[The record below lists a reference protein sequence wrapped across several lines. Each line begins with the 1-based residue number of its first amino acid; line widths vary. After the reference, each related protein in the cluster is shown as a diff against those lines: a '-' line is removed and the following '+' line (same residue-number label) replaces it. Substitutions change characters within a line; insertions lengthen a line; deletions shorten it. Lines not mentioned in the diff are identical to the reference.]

1 MSDDTLLPFDL
12 PSVGRKK
19 LTIDFA
25 GGNQSS
31 DGGLLL
37 LRAAERKLG
46 VCRRLAEAMPD
57 RRDPERVR
65 HAMFEMVMARASAIA
80 CGYEDAIDLDRL
92 RHDPLM
98 KVAVG
103 RCPASGAPLA
113 SQSTI
118 SRLENA
124 PSKTEAARLSA
135 ALLDQFG
142 TTVKPGKLEVLDID
156 DTFCAAHGGQ
166 QLAFWNAHHDE
177 RGFASMH
184 IYHVASGTPVA
195 AILRPART
203 PKGSEVRT
211 VIKHVTKRLR
221 RHWPKTRIV
230 WRGDSHYGR
239 VEAMEWAEDND
250 ADYIFGLAG
259 NAALDALVAEAAVN
273 LRFHHAMSSKA
284 KLRTYASFLYQ
295 AGSWKRPRK
304 VVARLECSLQP
315 VGEAGMRQEVDIR
328 YVVTSLKGSAQHLY
342 ENVYCQRGQM
352 ENLIKLHKAQLASDR
367 MSCHSATA
375 NQVRLVLH
383 TAAFWLMHGV
393 RAAIPQASPL
403 AKCEFATHPRAPD
416 QDRRARDRACRAHP
430 RPAAHQLPG
439 RGAVPVR
446 RTRPHAVRPMSRGAV
461 CPDEPPTR
469 QINPERVASR
479 VASHRSR
486 QTERRHAS
494 EPPDVQKSAASC
506 MIRASHVAYCI
517 SARSDQHIND
527 FVAGYQREAC
537 NRP

>member
-1 MSDDTLLPFDL
+1 MTDDTPLPFDL
-12 PSVGRKK
+12 PSVRRKK
-19 LTIDFA
+19 LTVDFD

-31 DGGLLL
+31 DAGLLL
-37 LRAAERKLG
+37 LRGAERKLG

-57 RRDPERVR
+57 RRDRDRVR
-65 HAMFEMVMARASAIA
+65 HAMFEMVMERVSAIA
-80 CGYEDAIDLDRL
+80 CGHKDAIDLDRL

-103 RCPASGAPLA
+103 RCPDSGAALA

-124 PSKTEAARLSA
+124 PSKTEAARLA
-135 ALLDQFG
+135 VALVDQFG
-142 TTVKPGKLEVLDID
+142 TTVKPGKLEILDID

-195 AILRPART
+195 TILRPART
-203 PKGSEVRT
+203 PKGTEVRT

-221 RHWPKTRIV
+221 QHWPNTRMV

-239 VEAMEWAEDND
+239 VEAMEWAEDD
-250 ADYIFGLAG
+250 GADYIFGLPG
-259 NAALDALVAEAAVN
+259 NAALDAQVAETADN
-273 LRFHHAMSSKA
+273 LRFHHAKGTQT
-284 KLRTYASFLYQ
+284 KLRTFASFTYQ

-315 VGEAGMRQEVDIR
+315 DAGETTATGMRQEVDIR

-342 ENVYCQRGQM
+342 ENVYCHRGQM

-393 RAAIPQASPL
+393 RAAIPKTDPL
-403 AKCEFATHPRAPD
+403 ASAEFATI
-416 QDRRARDRACRAHP
+416 RDRLIKIGARVIEHIA
-430 RPAAHQLPG
+430 RIRVQLP
-439 RGAVPVR
+439 
-446 RTRPHAVRPMSRGAV
+446 TS
-461 CPDEPPTR
+461 C
-469 QINPERVASR
+469 PERALFRAVALGLMPSG
-479 VASHRSR
+479 
-486 QTERRHAS
+486 
-494 EPPDVQKSAASC
+494 P
-506 MIRASHVAYCI
+506 
-517 SARSDQHIND
+517 
-527 FVAGYQREAC
+527 
-537 NRP
+537 